1 MFMRFKTD
9 IKNGE
14 SERTM
19 FTDNAGLGMVERIYS
34 EQTAVPGNLFP
45 VTESVFIQ
53 DSKSRYSFSYI
64 SFMLLYTSYH
74 TKPHRLLLNYESFL
88 FKCNINILFCT
99 M

>member
-9 IKNGE
+9 IQNGE
-14 SERTM
+14 SEHTM

-53 DSKSRYSFSYI
+53 DSKSRYYSLSLIFH
-64 SFMLLYTSYH
+64 LYYKTTSLPYKVASS
-74 TKPHRLLLNYESFL
+74 TGSL
-88 FKCNINILFCT
+88 
-99 M
+99 